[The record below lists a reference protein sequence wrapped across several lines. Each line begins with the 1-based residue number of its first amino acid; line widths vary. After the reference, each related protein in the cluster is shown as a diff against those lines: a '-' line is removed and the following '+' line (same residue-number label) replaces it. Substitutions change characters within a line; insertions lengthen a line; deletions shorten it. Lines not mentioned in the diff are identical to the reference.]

1 MAVELFF
8 ILFFGLGRLLH
19 PENKIKK
26 AGTNSPTPHFS
37 CGGTPKLCI
46 FAFYIIFMIEI
57 GKYNRLTILRDTKV
71 GLFLGNPNADADG
84 NDGILLP
91 NKYVPEVFEI
101 GDELSV
107 FVYLDHE
114 ERPVA
119 TTLEPYILLNEF
131 ALLRVNYVN
140 QIGAFLDWGME
151 KDILVPFKEQAR
163 PMEKGKRYLVYLY
176 IDEKTNRLVASSK
189 TNQFLKN
196 DNIDVWAGDEVDLI
210 VSHITDL
217 GINVIINEQYKGL
230 LYKDEVYDDAI
241 RTGDR
246 LRGFIKSIRPD
257 NKIDVVL
264 QKPGYEGVEPN
275 AEKILNELRAS
286 RGFLRLNDNSHP
298 EDIKTVLKM
307 SKKTF
312 KKAIGALY
320 REKLIEIKEDGI
332 YLIIAADK

>member
-1 MAVELFF
+1 
-8 ILFFGLGRLLH
+8 
-19 PENKIKK
+19 
-26 AGTNSPTPHFS
+26 
-37 CGGTPKLCI
+37 
-46 FAFYIIFMIEI
+46 MIEI
-57 GKYNRLTILRDTKV
+57 GKYNTLTILRDTKV
-71 GLFLGNPNADADG
+71 GLFLGNG
-84 NDGILLP
+84 NEAEDILLP
-91 NKYVPEVFEI
+91 NKYVPNDFKI
-101 GDELSV
+101 GDELTV

-114 ERPVA
+114 ERPIA

-140 QIGAFLDWGME
+140 KIGAFMDWGLE

-176 IDEKTNRLVASSK
+176 MDEKTNRLVASSK
-189 TNQFLKN
+189 TNQFLSN
-196 DNIDVWAGDEVDLI
+196 DNLTVERGEEVDLI

-217 GINVIINEQYKGL
+217 GINVIINEQHKGL
-230 LYKDEVYDDAI
+230 LYKDEVYDDSI

-246 LRGFIKSIRPD
+246 LRGYIKTIRPD
-257 NKIDVVL
+257 NKIDISL
-264 QKPGYEGVEPN
+264 QALGYQNIEPN
-275 AEKILNELRAS
+275 AEKILNELRIS

-320 REKLIEIKEDGI
+320 KDKLIEIKEDGI
-332 YLIIAADK
+332 YLVKE